1 MTVKNKIAVV
11 GAGYVGMSM
20 SVLLAQKNSVIT
32 LDLDQERVNKINN
45 KKSTIEDV
53 DISAFLNDKDL
64 DLRAT
69 LDFNEA
75 IEFADIIVIATP
87 TDYDSEANY
96 FDTRSVDGVI
106 NEALKINNNALI
118 VIKSTI
124 PVGHTASLQKKFNN
138 KDIIFSPEFLREGRA
153 LKDNLYPSRII
164 IGSDSKKARRFANL
178 LNESTYKEGCETLH
192 VDSSEAEAIKLFAN
206 SYLAMRVSFF
216 NELDSYA
223 LKNDLDTLSI
233 IKGVELDQRIGS
245 GYNNPSFGYGGY
257 CFPKDTKQLL
267 SNFDDVPQNIIR
279 AIIESNETRK
289 KYLSEIILNKNPK
302 NIGIFKLAMK
312 EGSDNFRMSAI
323 QDIALYLKNKGMN
336 ILIYEPSIEDD
347 FFEDYEVC
355 NDIKKFKETS
365 DIILTNRKSHKLN
378 DVADKVFS
386 RDVFGTD

>member
-1 MTVKNKIAVV
+1 MKVKNKITIV

-45 KKSTIEDV
+45 KQSTIKDV
-53 DISAFLNDKDL
+53 DISSFLNDKDL

-69 LDFNEA
+69 IDFHEA
-75 IEFADIIVIATP
+75 IESADIIVIATP
-87 TDYDSEANY
+87 TDYDPETNY

-106 NEALKINNNALI
+106 DEALKINDKALM
-118 VIKSTI
+118 VIKSTV
-124 PVGHTASLQKKFNN
+124 PVGHTVSLQKKFNN
-138 KDIIFSPEFLREGRA
+138 NDIIFSPEFLREGQA

-164 IGSDSKKARRFANL
+164 IGSDSIKAREFANL
-178 LNESTYKEGCETLH
+178 LNESAYKDDCDILY

-267 SNFDDVPQNIIR
+267 SNFAEVPQNIIR
-279 AIIESNETRK
+279 AIVESNETRK

-302 NIGIFKLAMK
+302 NVGIFKLAMK
-312 EGSDNFRMSAI
+312 EGSDNFRMSAV
-323 QDIALYLKNKGMN
+323 QDIALYLKNKGIN
-336 ILIYEPSIEDD
+336 ILIYEPSID
-347 FFEDYEVC
+347 FFENYDLC
-355 NDIKKFKETS
+355 NDIKEFKETS
-365 DIILTNRKSHKLN
+365 DIILTNRKSDKLN
-378 DVADKVFS
+378 DVADKVFT
-386 RDVFGTD
+386 RDIFGID

>member
-124 PVGHTASLQKKFNN
+124 PVGHTASLQKKYNN

-164 IGSDSKKARRFANL
+164 IGSDSKKARGFANL

>member
-164 IGSDSKKARRFANL
+164 IGSDSKKARGFANL

-233 IKGVELDQRIGS
+233 IKGVQLDQRIGS

-267 SNFDDVPQNIIR
+267 SNFDEVPQNIIR
-279 AIIESNETRK
+279 AIVESNETRK

>member
-1 MTVKNKIAVV
+1 
-11 GAGYVGMSM
+11 
-20 SVLLAQKNSVIT
+20 
-32 LDLDQERVNKINN
+32 
-45 KKSTIEDV
+45 
-53 DISAFLNDKDL
+53 
-64 DLRAT
+64 
-69 LDFNEA
+69 
-75 IEFADIIVIATP
+75 
-87 TDYDSEANY
+87 
-96 FDTRSVDGVI
+96 
-106 NEALKINNNALI
+106 
-118 VIKSTI
+118 
-124 PVGHTASLQKKFNN
+124 
-138 KDIIFSPEFLREGRA
+138 
-153 LKDNLYPSRII
+153 
-164 IGSDSKKARRFANL
+164 
-178 LNESTYKEGCETLH
+178 
-192 VDSSEAEAIKLFAN
+192 
-206 SYLAMRVSFF
+206 MRVSFF

-279 AIIESNETRK
+279 AIVESNETRK

-386 RDVFGTD
+386 RDVFATD

>member
-45 KKSTIEDV
+45 KKSTIKDV

-164 IGSDSKKARRFANL
+164 IGSDSKKARGFANL

-279 AIIESNETRK
+279 AIVESNETRK

-386 RDVFGTD
+386 RDVFATD

>member
-45 KKSTIEDV
+45 KKSTIKDV

-164 IGSDSKKARRFANL
+164 IGSDSKKARGFANL
-178 LNESTYKEGCETLH
+178 LNESTYKEDCETLH

-233 IKGVELDQRIGS
+233 IKGVQLDQRIGS

-267 SNFDDVPQNIIR
+267 SNFDEVPQNIIR
-279 AIIESNETRK
+279 AIVESNETRK

-365 DIILTNRKSHKLN
+365 DIILTNR
-378 DVADKVFS
+378 
-386 RDVFGTD
+386 

>member
-45 KKSTIEDV
+45 KKSTIKDV

-124 PVGHTASLQKKFNN
+124 PVGHTASLQKKFSN

-164 IGSDSKKARRFANL
+164 IGSDSKKARGFANL

-279 AIIESNETRK
+279 AIVESNETRK